1 MMSDP
6 TMIDF
11 VAKHVES
18 ALIDSVKN

>member
-6 TMIDF
+6 MMIDF

-18 ALIDSVKN
+18 ALAETRRS